1 MDASDRP
8 CFPIPALMKFL
19 HLNYHCHLEQIDPLW
34 VIEKHKFASGFIDP
48 LSRQVD
54 FLSVKH
60 MDFEGRVSWA
70 GITYHFFRRKNQFF
84 NIPSKTH
91 NFIKKQKPDV
101 ILVEGFVFPFQVLL
115 LRRVVGPGCR
125 IIVQHHAEI
134 PFSGIRGRVQKWADR
149 CIDAYLFTSIGNAK
163 PWLKTIIRNPE
174 KCVEVLSAST
184 SFKPLD
190 KHDCRR
196 KLGITGPLNFLWVGL
211 LHPRKDPLTVL
222 TAFSRFLNFHPQAR
236 LYMIYQSEELLGEI
250 KNMIRIDDALGQAV
264 ILLGKKTPEE
274 LPAWYSAMDIF
285 ILGSHREGSG
295 YALVEAM
302 TCGCFPVVTDIPSF
316 HKITDHGRLGLLF
329 EPGKPESLLQKLQEL
344 SLIHLEEK
352 SREIKA
358 HTALNLSF
366 ETIAHQFMDLC
377 RRLNAQ

>member
-1 MDASDRP
+1 
-8 CFPIPALMKFL
+8 MKFL

-34 VIEKHKFASGFIDP
+34 VIEKHKFASGFIYP

-60 MDFEGRVSWA
+60 MDFEGRVYWD
-70 GITYHFFRRKNQFF
+70 GIHYHFFRRKNRFF
-84 NIPSKTH
+84 NIPWRTH
-91 NFIKKQKPDV
+91 NFIRKQKPDV

-115 LRRVVGPGCR
+115 LRMAVGPGCR

-134 PFSGIRGRVQKWADR
+134 PFTGIRARVQKWADR
-149 CIDAYLFTSIGNAK
+149 CIDAYLFTSMGNAT
-163 PWLKTIIRNPE
+163 PWLKTIISNPG

-190 KHDCRR
+190 KNDCRR
-196 KLGITGPLNFLWVGL
+196 KLGIEGTLNFLWVGL
-211 LHPRKDPLTVL
+211 LNPRKDPLTVL
-222 TAFSRFLNFHPQAR
+222 KAFRLFLMIHPHAK

-250 KNMIRIDDALGQAV
+250 NTMIRDDDVLGKAV

-274 LPAWYSAMDIF
+274 LPAWYSAMDVF
-285 ILGSHREGSG
+285 VLGSHREGSG

-302 TCGCFPVVTDIPSF
+302 TCGCFPVVTNIPSF

-329 EPGKPESLLQKLQEL
+329 EPGNPKSLFLKLQEL
-344 SLIHLEEK
+344 SLINLEEK

-358 HTALNLSF
+358 YAALNLSF
-366 ETIAHQFMDLC
+366 ETIAHQFMSLF